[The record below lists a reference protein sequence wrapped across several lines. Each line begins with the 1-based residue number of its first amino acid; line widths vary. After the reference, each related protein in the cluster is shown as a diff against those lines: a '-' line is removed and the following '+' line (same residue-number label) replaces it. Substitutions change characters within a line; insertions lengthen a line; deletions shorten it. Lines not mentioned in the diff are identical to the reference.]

1 MSKLNPK
8 QRAFIEH
15 YLTCWNASE
24 AARRAGYKPDNA
36 DVTGPRM
43 LRNVVIKAAIE
54 RRIGELRATADEVLL
69 RLASHSR
76 ATMSD
81 FFKRV
86 PVPSTADTDAWELI
100 LDLDKA
106 EQLGKMHLVKKY
118 KAGAEGVSVELHDA
132 QAATVQL
139 AKVLGLFVE
148 RVEVRTWR
156 DRVVDLLKAQ
166 KVTPDEVVAE
176 FGPSLAAEL
185 FAAAGVVV
193 SDAG

>member
-1 MSKLNPK
+1 LNPK
-8 QRAFIEH
+8 QRAFVEH

-43 LRNVVIKAAIE
+43 LGNVVIKAAIE

-76 ATMSD
+76 GTLSD
-81 FFKRV
+81 FLTT
-86 PVPSTADTDAWELI
+86 SGDI
-100 LDLDKA
+100 DLKA
-106 EQLGKMHLVKKY
+106 AREAGKLHLVKKIKRTTRTDDKDGLY
-118 KAGAEGVSVELHDA
+118 TTTEIELHDA

>member
-24 AARRAGYKPDNA
+24 AARRAGYSAHTANEQGA
-36 DVTGPRM
+36 R
-43 LRNVVIKAAIE
+43 LLANVSVKAAIE

-176 FGPSLAAEL
+176 FGPSLATEL
-185 FAAAGVVV
+185 FALAGVVV
-193 SDAG
+193 NDAD